1 MLPVDVIAGKRA
13 GPGACLRLATVLLAG
28 LGVLP
33 ATAQQAGGRGW
44 FIGPTFEAALSRSE
58 VRNAATN
65 NGTDLVTRLS
75 PGLRVRGGFGKTRLS
90 LGYALNGIHRTR
102 GDGGSEFQNTLDGA
116 LSAELI
122 DNLAFFNASAQVTS
136 SALDAFGAQTA
147 PGSLISNPNRAE
159 VATLTMTPYL
169 RGLLGQAATYELRVN
184 ATATNTR
191 RSKAGD
197 SSTYG
202 TTLSIDSSNSRAI
215 LGWGLLASR
224 QRNEFR
230 IGNAT
235 TSDRASASIVIRPD
249 TDLRFTLRGGRE
261 SNNVLTGERRSND
274 TAGGGI
280 AWTPS
285 PRTNATFDAEHR
297 YFGQSR
303 RFALQY
309 RTPRSVWRM
318 GGSRDVSG
326 GASPNGG
333 VAPFTLYELLDALL
347 LSNFPDPTER
357 DAAVRVAL
365 EGRDPNTVVSGGF
378 VNTSQSLQDRVDL
391 GWTYAGLRLTA
402 SLQAFSSKTKTL
414 RNGAFDGEPLRQHSY
429 TSTVGWRLSPTAV
442 LNLTGNRLMTFGTSL
457 QPGTDL
463 KSVSLGFTD
472 QLSRLV
478 TTNFSL
484 RYSVFNSA
492 TNPYRETAATAAASL
507 RF

>member
-1 MLPVDVIAGKRA
+1 MSPVDLIATKGS
-13 GPGACLRLATVLLAG
+13 GPRLAAVLCAALAA
-28 LGVLP
+28 LP
-33 ATAQQAGGRGW
+33 AGAQQAAGRGW
-44 FIGPTFEAALSRSE
+44 FVGPTFEAALSHSE
-58 VRNAATN
+58 VRNSTVN
-65 NGTDLVTRLS
+65 NGTDFVTRLS
-75 PGLRVRGGFGKTRLS
+75 PGLRVRGGFGKTRVA
-90 LGYALNGIHRTR
+90 LGYALNAIHRTR
-102 GDGGSEFQNTLDGA
+102 GDGGSEIQNTLDG
-116 LSAELI
+116 SMSSELV
-122 DNLAFFNASAQVTS
+122 DNLVFFNASAQVTS

-159 VATLTMTPYL
+159 VATVTMSPYL

-184 ATATNTR
+184 ASATNTR

-197 SSTYG
+197 SSSYG
-202 TTLSIDSSNSRAI
+202 TTLSVDSANSRAI

-230 IGNAT
+230 IGDAT
-235 TSDRASASIVIRPD
+235 TSDRVNASMSIRPD

-280 AWTPS
+280 TWTPS
-285 PRTNATFDAEHR
+285 PRTSASFDAEHR

-303 RFALQY
+303 RFSLQY

-326 GASPNGG
+326 GANPNGSA
-333 VAPFTLYELLDALL
+333 APFTLYQLLDALL
-347 LSNFPDPTER
+347 LSSFPDPTER

-391 GWTYAGLRLTA
+391 GWTYAGLRLSA
-402 SLQAFSSKTKTL
+402 SLQAFSSNTKTL

-429 TSTVGWRLSPTAV
+429 TSTLGWRLSPTAS

-463 KSVSLGFTD
+463 KSLSFGYTD
-472 QLSRLV
+472 QISRLV
-478 TTNFSL
+478 TTNLSL